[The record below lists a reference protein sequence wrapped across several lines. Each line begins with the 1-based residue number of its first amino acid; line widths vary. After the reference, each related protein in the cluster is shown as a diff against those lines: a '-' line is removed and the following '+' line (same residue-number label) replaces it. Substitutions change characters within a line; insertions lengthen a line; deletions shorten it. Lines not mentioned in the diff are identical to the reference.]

1 MEELESTDFYAVDK
15 FFDRGKQRV
24 VCRPE
29 RFKIVGIAS
38 PDRNLVPFR
47 SQKFTEF
54 LKVNF

>member
-29 RFKIVGIAS
+29 RFKIVGIAR
-38 PDRNLVPFR
+38 PD
-47 SQKFTEF
+47 
-54 LKVNF
+54 

>member
-1 MEELESTDFYAVDK
+1 MEELESTDFYAVGN
-15 FFDRGKQRV
+15 FFSTGQERV
-24 VCRPE
+24 ISCPE
-29 RFKIVGIAS
+29 RFKIVGIAR